1 MRDLEIRKYKKLNEL
16 AQSDGI
22 VIFGEG
28 TDTNIPLCELRQALD
43 VDEKMYNRSFT
54 ELSINDAVNAFDTCI
69 SPISPETVFIHI
81 GKSDI
86 DSFKECHSNFDI
98 EYRALI
104 KHIREQNKKCRIA
117 VISIKNTD
125 NDPNVEEMNRHLK
138 YIADSEKCEFGDLT
152 VQKVWNPK
160 ATMQTSSFIRN
171 MGFVHPLRTPKP
183 LYDLIRILFS
193 SEVYA

>member
-1 MRDLEIRKYKKLNEL
+1 MRDLEIKKYRKLNEL

-28 TDTNIPLCELRQALD
+28 TDTNIPLCELRQALG
-43 VDEKMYNRSFT
+43 VDEKMYNRSFS
-54 ELSINDAVNAFDTCI
+54 ELSINDAVNVFDTCI
-69 SPISPETVFIHI
+69 SPIAPETVFIHI
-81 GKSDI
+81 GESDI
-86 DSFKECHSNFDI
+86 TAFKGNHSNFDI

-125 NDPNVEEMNRHLK
+125 NNPDVEEMNQHLK

-171 MGFVHPLRTPKP
+171 MGFVHPIKTPKP